1 MHDDKDG
8 PPISSATAETTPP
21 CTAMAVGAGVDA
33 VPVQTRL
40 EDHKAVDGCGCGG
53 DGAQTWPPASPDSGE
68 ARGQTQQKRQQLEEA
83 SGLGKAGLLGGDI
96 IPLPSAVVAPHPRR
110 HPQDPGPSPA
120 PIKDPA
126 PGPSR
131 ALPGGDQASQEL
143 PVHHSN
149 DTMIFADLYK
159 APRSTFSKFRH
170 SFPHGPPP
178 PSDIDADLVSRD
190 KTRNKEAIK
199 RYLAEKVRNDWEF
212 TWPPPDT
219 APASNGVTQNG
230 TDEANV
236 AEASAAPA
244 DPDAPRDP
252 GEEADD
258 ESDAES
264 VYSTIS
270 EDPAHFRP
278 RLEWTSDLSDSDEPQ
293 QPLSPYRFDSP
304 DAVGA
309 AVNSAV
315 EAKRARRRRAVREE
329 AKWNPGLACF
339 EARRDA
345 WTGARTVRMK
355 PKPPSPVSPTSPRR
369 LSFWRHH
376 RTQSTPAPIVA
387 ASGSPPAPGSPVQSS
402 ATRNSTTTASESDSG
417 GVQRTA
423 SSDSTAPHILY
434 PVHTVVPIPPPFL
447 PPQNPIRASIQP
459 SMYASLYDKVVLQ
472 NLQPSCPINL
482 ADMLRACVVGWKRDG
497 EWPPRSTYAVPAP
510 VQTYNAEVQA
520 ARQRKAQRQ
529 RAKDAAAAAAKA
541 AGTSPPS
548 ATASRRLSLVGF
560 FGGGGGGS
568 SAANKTAAPAEEGKD
583 SKENKEN
590 KDANKEGKE
599 NAPGH
604 SASHSD
610 EAPSGKALFRRSL
623 QRVFSL
629 GHGGHAHAA
638 TAAAAAAA
646 ANGNGNASP
655 PPTSPTPT
663 KEVAAA
669 G

>member
-1 MHDDKDG
+1 
-8 PPISSATAETTPP
+8 
-21 CTAMAVGAGVDA
+21 
-33 VPVQTRL
+33 
-40 EDHKAVDGCGCGG
+40 
-53 DGAQTWPPASPDSGE
+53 
-68 ARGQTQQKRQQLEEA
+68 
-83 SGLGKAGLLGGDI
+83 
-96 IPLPSAVVAPHPRR
+96 
-110 HPQDPGPSPA
+110 
-120 PIKDPA
+120 
-126 PGPSR
+126 
-131 ALPGGDQASQEL
+131 
-143 PVHHSN
+143 
-149 DTMIFADLYK
+149 MIFSDLYK
-159 APRSTFSKFRH
+159 APRSTFSKIRH

-199 RYLAEKVRNDWEF
+199 RYLADKVRNDWEF
-212 TWPPPDT
+212 SWPPPDA
-219 APASNGVTQNG
+219 APASNGAPSDSNKAAH
-230 TDEANV
+230 EANN
-236 AEASAAPA
+236 AEAPEAPA

-264 VYSTIS
+264 VYSTLS
-270 EDPAHFRP
+270 EDPTRFRP
-278 RLEWTSDLSDSDEPQ
+278 RLEWTSDLSDSDEPE
-293 QPLSPYRFDSP
+293 QPLSPHRFESP

-309 AVNSAV
+309 AVKSAL
-315 EAKRARRRRAVREE
+315 EAKRARRRRAVRDE

-355 PKPPSPVSPTSPRR
+355 PKPPSPTPASPTSSRR

-376 RTQSTPAPIVA
+376 RTSSTPAPIVA
-387 ASGSPPAPGSPVQSS
+387 ASGSPPAPGSPLQPS
-402 ATRNSTTTASESDSG
+402 ATRASTTTTTTASESDSG
-417 GVQRTA
+417 SAQRAA
-423 SSDSTAPHILY
+423 SSDSTAPHVLY
-434 PVHTVVPIPPPFL
+434 PVHTVVPIPPPLL

-510 VQTYNAEVQA
+510 IQSHNAQVQA
-520 ARQRKAQRQ
+520 ARQRKAERQ

-548 ATASRRLSLVGF
+548 TAGGSRRLSLVGF
-560 FGGGGGGS
+560 FSGGGGGGS
-568 SAANKTAAPAEEGKD
+568 SSAAKTAAPAPAPPSAPAPAPAPAEEGK
-583 SKENKEN
+583 
-590 KDANKEGKE
+590 E
-599 NAPGH
+599 NAPRH

-623 QRVFSL
+623 HRVFSL
-629 GHGGHAHAA
+629 GHG
-638 TAAAAAAA
+638 TAGAGAGAG
-646 ANGNGNASP
+646 ANGNGNV
-655 PPTSPTPT
+655 PTSPAAS

-669 G
+669 S